1 MEKDKR
7 QGWLKELKVGDEVF
21 VEYLGNSDSYDYTQA
36 MFGTVSRITPTG
48 RIVVFRKTS
57 NKMDAISEIQ
67 YSAEGYNKN
76 GLFPTRLVNL
86 IPDLKEGFRERFIRD
101 ITTTINNTTLRSL
114 KLNNLELLIDYL
126 ETFKKT
132 VQIMIKQGLIDEE
145 QFNEIMNEE
154 N

>member
-36 MFGTVSRITPTG
+36 MFGTISSITPTG
-48 RIVVFRKTS
+48 RIVVFRITS
-57 NKMDAISEIQ
+57 NEMKISEIQ
-67 YSAEGYNKN
+67 YSAEGYNRN
-76 GLFPTRLVNL
+76 GLFPTRLVNV

-101 ITTTINNTTLRSL
+101 ITTTINNTTLHNL

-126 ETFKKT
+126 EIFKKT
-132 VQIMIKQGLIDEE
+132 VQTMIKQGLIDEE

-154 N
+154 D

>member
-21 VEYLGNSDSYDYTQA
+21 VEYIGKSDNYNET

-48 RIVVFRKTS
+48 RISVFRITSNEMKTS
-57 NKMDAISEIQ
+57 ETQ
-67 YSAEGYNKN
+67 YSAEGYNRN
-76 GLFPTRLVNL
+76 GLFPTRLVNV
-86 IPDLKEGFRERFIRD
+86 IPELKERFRESYIRN
-101 ITTTINNTTLRSL
+101 ITTTINNTTLHNL

-126 ETFKKT
+126 EIFKKT
-132 VQIMIKQGLIDEE
+132 VQTMIERGLIDEE

-154 N
+154 D

>member
-36 MFGTVSRITPTG
+36 MFGTISRITPTG
-48 RIVVFRKTS
+48 RIVVFRITS
-57 NKMDAISEIQ
+57 NEMEISEIQ
-67 YSAEGYNKN
+67 YSAEGYNRN
-76 GLFPTRLVNL
+76 GLFPTRLVNV

-101 ITTTINNTTLRSL
+101 ITTTINNTTLHNL

-126 ETFKKT
+126 EIFKKT
-132 VQIMIKQGLIDEE
+132 VQTMIKQGLIDEE

-154 N
+154 D

>member
-21 VEYLGNSDSYDYTQA
+21 VEYIGNSDNYNET

-48 RIVVFRKTS
+48 RISVFRITSNEMKTS
-57 NKMDAISEIQ
+57 ETQ

-76 GLFPTRLVNL
+76 GLFPTRLVNV
-86 IPDLKEGFRERFIRD
+86 IPELKERFRESYIRN
-101 ITTTINNTTLRSL
+101 ITTTINNTTLHNL

-126 ETFKKT
+126 EIFKKT
-132 VQIMIKQGLIDEE
+132 VQTMIERGLIDEE
-145 QFNEIMNEE
+145 QFNEILNEE
-154 N
+154 D